1 MLKRLASDGRGVG
14 LLAIDEAH
22 CVSQWGH
29 DFRPE
34 YLALGQVRAELGSPP
49 TIALTATADAPTRA
63 AIVAKLFGDS
73 DPRLFLRSFARPNL
87 HMQMQPTAS
96 AKQQIGRFITARRGP
111 PGLVY

>member
-1 MLKRLASDGRGVG
+1 MLKRLASERRGVG

-34 YLALGQVRAELGSPP
+34 YLALGQVRAETGSPP

-73 DPRLFLRSFARPNL
+73 APRLFIRSFHRPTLNL
-87 HMQMQPTAS
+87 MIDRKSTRLNSSH
-96 AKQQIGRFITARRGP
+96 
-111 PGLVY
+111 